1 MPNIF
6 DNIENILVEGLCNY
20 LDKAQSCA
28 FCVGYLN
35 LRGWQQ
41 VADAIEHLQGGDE
54 EHACRVLLG
63 MHRPPEE
70 DMRLLQ
76 SLCREEEPPD
86 GPMLAQLK
94 EKITQSFKE
103 QLAFGIPTNEAEATL
118 RALARQLR
126 ARKVY
131 VKAFLRYPLHA
142 KLYLVRRH
150 DNVTPLIGF
159 VGSSNLTLAG
169 LKRQGELNVD
179 VVEQDAAQK
188 LLRWFDQRWNDDQA
202 FDLTDELASQIEKSW
217 AGEKLVRPYHV
228 YLKIAYHL
236 SEEAR
241 LGESEYKMPKIME
254 HVLLDF
260 QKAAVSLAVRYLHRR
275 GGVLLGDVVG
285 LGKTLMATA
294 IARLMQEDQ
303 GCNTLVI
310 CPPKLVPLWQHH
322 LEKYEIVG
330 RVLSLGKVISELPQ
344 MQRYRLVIID
354 ESHNLRER
362 DGERYRVIRNYIRQN
377 EPHVVLVTATPY
389 NKHFTDLSNQLR
401 LFVDE
406 DRDLSIRPEQFF
418 AEWARQG
425 LNEADF
431 IARFQTTPRSLRAF
445 EQSNYPD
452 DWQDLMRL
460 FLVRRTRQFI
470 MRHYAQFD
478 EQRQRYFVTL
488 NGDRHYFPIRQPKRI
503 DFPVDQKYSR
513 LLQDDVVK
521 VVEHLILPRYGLA
534 NFLMPS
540 AEKMAQVEQKR
551 ILQNLNRAG
560 KRLIGFCRTNLY
572 KRLESSGAS
581 FLRSV
586 ERHILRNLVTLY
598 ALENQLPV
606 PIGTQDAAMLDAAVT
621 DADEEFFESRE
632 TDETETPTEIE
643 HDGTTHVAQS
653 LAEYEARAQQ
663 IYASYRN
670 QLSKR
675 FKWLDAEF
683 FQPNLRKALE
693 HDAKA
698 LWGVLEKVG
707 TWNPKQDKKLQALVS
722 LLKEHGNEKVLVFTQ
737 FADTAR
743 YLAEEMASRG
753 LTDLDVI
760 TSDTPDPVGLA
771 RRFSPS
777 VNGGLRDGERE
788 LRILI
793 ATDVLSEGQNLQDC
807 HIVVNYDL
815 PWAIIR
821 LIQRAGRVD
830 RIGQKHDTILVYS
843 FLPDEGVER
852 IIRLRARL
860 FRRLQENQEVIGTD
874 ESFFGE
880 NAAEKLRDL
889 YTEKAGV
896 LDDDPTDEDIDI
908 ASLAFQVWNGASAED
923 QKQAKNLPP
932 VVSAT
937 RALPDTVDRSEQPP
951 GVIAYLRYPDG
962 TDALIRVDEQ
972 GNIVSQ
978 SLSAIFRAAACPP
991 DTPPLPRSE
1000 WHYKLLETCVKIL
1013 QEEQTT
1019 LGGQLGTLRSVR
1031 RRMYE
1036 ELNRYRTQLRNT
1048 PIPSNTEESKRLEKV
1063 IDAIYRYP
1071 LKSAA
1076 EKAIRRQMQLGIQP
1090 DELLELAWQKLE
1102 ENILCEIQ
1110 QLPAA
1115 PAEPQIICSMGLV
1128 QQTERTDP

>member
-1 MPNIF
+1 MPTIF
-6 DNIENILVEGLCNY
+6 DNIENVLIEGLCNF

-41 VADAIEHLQGGDE
+41 VAEAIEHLEGGSE

-86 GPMLAQLK
+86 GPMLARFK

-103 QLAFGIPTNEAEATL
+103 QLAFGIPTNEAEETL
-118 RALARQLR
+118 RTLARQLR

-142 KLYLVRRH
+142 KLYLVRRR

-188 LLRWFDQRWNDDQA
+188 LLRWFDERWNDDRA

-217 AGEKLVRPYHV
+217 ASEKLVRPYHV

-254 HVLLDF
+254 NVLLDF

-303 GCNTLVI
+303 GSNTLVI
-310 CPPKLVPLWQHH
+310 CPPKLVPLWQNH

-344 MQRYRLVIID
+344 VQRYRLLIID

-362 DGERYRVIRNYIRQN
+362 DGERYRVIRDYIDHN
-377 EPHVVLVTATPY
+377 EPSVVLVTATPY

-418 AEWARQG
+418 AEWARRG

-445 EQSNYPD
+445 EQSGFPD
-452 DWQDLMRL
+452 DWRDLMRL

-470 MRHYAQFD
+470 IRHYGKFD
-478 EQRQRYFVTL
+478 EQRQRYFVSL
-488 NGDRHYFPIRQPKRI
+488 NGNPHYFPIRQPKRI
-503 DFPVDQKYSR
+503 TFPVDQTYR
-513 LLQDDVVK
+513 LLLEEDVVQ
-521 VVEHLILPRYGLA
+521 VLENLVLPRYGLA
-534 NFLMPS
+534 NFLVPT
-540 AEKMAQVEQKR
+540 AERIAQDSQKR
-551 ILQNLNRAG
+551 ILQNLTRAG
-560 KRLIGFCRTNLY
+560 KRLIGFCRSNLY

-598 ALENQLPV
+598 ALENHFPV
-606 PIGTQDAAMLDAAVT
+606 PIGTQDAALLDAAVT
-621 DADEEFFESRE
+621 DADEEFFESHDAYESE
-632 TDETETPTEIE
+632 TAPDT
-643 HDGTTHVAQS
+643 DQQTTAQLAQS
-653 LAEYEARAQQ
+653 LDDYKARAQR
-663 IYASYRN
+663 IYHSYRH
-670 QLSKR
+670 QLNKR
-675 FKWLDAEF
+675 FKWLDAKL
-683 FQPNLRKALE
+683 FQPRLKDVLE
-693 HDAKA
+693 QDAKA
-698 LWGVLEKVG
+698 LWGVLKKVG
-707 TWNPKQDKKLQALVS
+707 PWNPKGDKKLQTLVT
-722 LLKEHGNEKVLVFTQ
+722 LLKKHGNEKVLVFTQ

-743 YLAEEMASRG
+743 YLAEELVNRG
-753 LTDLDVI
+753 LNDVDVI
-760 TSDTPDPVGLA
+760 TSDSSDPVSLA

-777 VNGGLRDGERE
+777 VNGGLRNGEKE

-815 PWAIIR
+815 PWAIIH

-830 RIGQKHDTILVYS
+830 RIGQQHDSILVYS
-843 FLPDEGVER
+843 FLPDDGVEK
-852 IIRLRARL
+852 IIRLRERL
-860 FRRLQENQEVIGTD
+860 IRRLWENQEVIGTD

-923 QKQAKNLPP
+923 QRQAKDLPP

-962 TDALIRVDEQ
+962 TDALVRVDEQ
-972 GNIVSQ
+972 GNLVSQ

-991 DTPPLPRSE
+991 DTPPLPRSQG
-1000 WHYKLLETCVKIL
+1000 HYKLLESCVQIL
-1013 QEEQTT
+1013 QEEQTK
-1019 LGGQLGTLRSVR
+1019 LGGQLGTLRSIR

-1036 ELNRYRTQLRNT
+1036 ELNRYRAQLRNA
-1048 PIPSNTEESKRLEKV
+1048 PILSDAEQLQRLEKV
-1063 IDAIYRYP
+1063 LDAIFRYP

-1076 EKAIRRQMQLGIQP
+1076 EKAIRRQMQLDIQP
-1090 DELLELAWQKLE
+1090 QQLLELAWQKLQD
-1102 ENILCEIQ
+1102 NTLCEIQ

-1128 QQTERTDP
+1128 QQAERADP